1 MEWKTCHNIGFKNLT
16 YKRTKRG
23 GNSKSFGRG
32 LVAFFTRFL
41 PFYDLIIVFVTV
53 IEFDRFYVV
62 SF

>member
-32 LVAFFTRFL
+32 LVAFLLLDFFL
-41 PFYDLIIVFVTV
+41 FMI
-53 IEFDRFYVV
+53 
-62 SF
+62 